1 MLRVTDDERRLV
13 SDIPPP
19 RELVSI
25 DAAVL
30 LAHPYEPPRFCAQHI
45 IPEKSLVLLT
55 GDTGSGKSAF
65 LLHAAVAVALGIPI
79 AGKFAAQPDLV
90 VLYLNGEMT
99 NDTVARYLQE
109 AAAGLRVVVPEGRLH
124 FEGADAVATW
134 RFLEN
139 RDALAGLVDR
149 IRPDIVILDTQR
161 ALLIDEENEA
171 SVVRQTF
178 AWLRTHIVN
187 AYNCSV
193 IVAHHLR
200 KPGEKSN
207 SPRNRVSG
215 SRDIIASVDV
225 HLAIESLGGAVMRAL
240 LLDKT
245 RTPFEGVCAGNEW
258 PITAQLEFGAPNRS
272 IFAASDPDTREGAAL
287 KTATAV
293 TEAEDDIIASLEA
306 EAPRSTK
313 ALNVA
318 AASRKRAFENLRK
331 AGLIVEAGKDGR
343 MVLWELGQT

>member
-19 RELVSI
+19 HELVSI

-79 AGKFAAQPDLV
+79 AGKFAVQPDLV
-90 VLYLNGEMT
+90 ALYLNGEMT

-109 AAAGLRVVVPEGRLH
+109 AAADG
-124 FEGADAVATW
+124 VATW
-134 RFLEN
+134 RYLEN

-225 HLAIESLGGAVMRAL
+225 HLAIESLGGAAMRAL

>member
-1 MLRVTDDERRLV
+1 VLRVTDDERRLV

-19 RELVSI
+19 HELVSI

-79 AGKFAAQPDLV
+79 AGKFAVQPDLV
-90 VLYLNGEMT
+90 ALYLNGEMT

-109 AAAGLRVVVPEGRLH
+109 AAADG
-124 FEGADAVATW
+124 VATW
-134 RFLEN
+134 RYLEN

-225 HLAIESLGGAVMRAL
+225 HLAIESLGGAAMRAL